1 MTKPKSGPLQPG
13 KDGKVFK
20 TFRLPPDTVTQLE
33 QAARVAGVP
42 PSTVVEVLVG
52 LLVKHGP
59 ERVNWTGTTP
69 PAASIEPEPPPV
81 A

>member
-33 QAARVAGVP
+33 QVAQGAGVP
-42 PSTVVEVLVG
+42 PSTIVEVLVRE
-52 LLVKHGP
+52 LLKHDW
-59 ERVNWTGTTP
+59 RAVNWTGTTL
-69 PAASIEPEPPPV
+69 PAASIEPEPPEV